1 MKLDSLSYK
10 NNLERIL
17 PQNYICDKTGVIFFL
32 TSKKHQPIIESNKCR
47 GV

>member
-17 PQNYICDKTGVIFFL
+17 PQNYICDKTAVIFFL
-32 TSKKHQPIIESNKCR
+32 DIEKTPTYNRIK
-47 GV
+47 